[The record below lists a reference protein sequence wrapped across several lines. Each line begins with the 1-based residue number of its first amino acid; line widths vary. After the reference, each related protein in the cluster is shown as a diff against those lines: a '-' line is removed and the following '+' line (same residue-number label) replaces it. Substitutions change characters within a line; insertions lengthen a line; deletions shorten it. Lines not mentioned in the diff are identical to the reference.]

1 MEARGGTTI
10 FDSVPLDALRR
21 RTSQKWRRYPP
32 DVLPMYVAEMDVP
45 QPEAV
50 IRAVS
55 DAMRAG
61 DTGYVHGPD
70 YAEALA
76 GFAATRYGWD
86 VPVADCRLV
95 PDVMLGI
102 VEVLRLVTDPGD
114 AVVINPP
121 VYPPF
126 VQFVAHA
133 DRRPLPAPLGPDG
146 RLDLDAL
153 DTAFASATSGGRRA
167 AYLLCHPHNPTGT
180 LHTAAELAAVGELAG
195 QHGVRVVAD
204 EIHAPLVTGGSA
216 WSTDGGD
223 TAPSPR
229 DGAGSTGTLGAGSS
243 GPVGDDGGGQDEAR
257 PRFVPTTT
265 VIPSAIALH
274 SASKAFN
281 LAALKAAVAVPG
293 PDARADLARLPEIV
307 LHGVSHLGAVAHTTA
322 LRDCGDWLDAV
333 LDGLRHNQRL
343 LAELLATHL
352 PAARWSPPDATYFA
366 WLDLRDVPAVRDG
379 ADPARLALERGRVAL
394 NPGPTFGTPEGVGFA
409 RLNLAASTAT
419 LHEGVGRL
427 ASALA

>member
-21 RTSQKWRRYPP
+21 RTSQKWRRYPA

-45 QPEAV
+45 QAEAV
-50 IRAVS
+50 VRAVS

-61 DTGYVHGPD
+61 DTGYVHGPE

-76 GFAATRYGWD
+76 GFAADRYGWD

-126 VQFVAHA
+126 VQFVEHA

-153 DTAFASATSGGRRA
+153 DAAFVRATSGGRRA

-195 QHGVRVVAD
+195 RYGVRVVAD
-204 EIHAPLVTGGSA
+204 EIHAPLVTRASA
-216 WSTDGGD
+216 PTTESRRSRDSDSDGD
-223 TAPSPR
+223 APHR
-229 DGAGSTGTLGAGSS
+229 A
-243 GPVGDDGGGQDEAR
+243 

-265 VIPSAIALH
+265 VIPSALALH

-343 LAELLATHL
+343 LSALLATHV
-352 PAARWSPPDATYFA
+352 PAARWTPPDATYFA
-366 WLDLRDVPAVRDG
+366 WLDLRDVPTVRDG
-379 ADPARLALERGRVAL
+379 AD
-394 NPGPTFGTPEGVGFA
+394 
-409 RLNLAASTAT
+409 
-419 LHEGVGRL
+419 
-427 ASALA
+427 

>member
-1 MEARGGTTI
+1 MDVRGGTTI

-21 RTSQKWRRYPP
+21 RTSQKWRRYPA

-50 IRAVS
+50 VRAVS

-61 DTGYVHGPD
+61 DTGYVHGPG
-70 YAEALA
+70 YAEAIA
-76 GFAATRYGWD
+76 GFAAARYGWD

-126 VQFVAHA
+126 VQFVEHA

-146 RLDLDAL
+146 RLDLDVLAA
-153 DTAFASATSGGRRA
+153 AFAAATTDSRRA

-180 LHTAAELAAVGELAG
+180 LHTAAELAAVGELARRY
-195 QHGVRVVAD
+195 GVRVVAD
-204 EIHAPLVTGGSA
+204 EIHAPLVTAGRGEQ
-216 WSTDGGD
+216 DG
-223 TAPSPR
+223 
-229 DGAGSTGTLGAGSS
+229 
-243 GPVGDDGGGQDEAR
+243 AR

-343 LAELLATHL
+343 LSDLLATHL
-352 PAARWSPPDATYFA
+352 PAARWAPPDATYFA

-379 ADPARLALERGRVAL
+379 ADPARLALDRGRLAL
-394 NPGPTFGTPEGVGFA
+394 NPGPTFGAPEGVGFA

-419 LHEGVGRL
+419 LEDGVRRL

>member
-1 MEARGGTTI
+1 MDVGGGTTI

-50 IRAVS
+50 VRAVS

-61 DTGYVHGPD
+61 DTGYVHGPG

-76 GFAATRYGWD
+76 GFAADRYGWD

-126 VQFVAHA
+126 VQFVVHA

-153 DTAFASATSGGRRA
+153 DAAFATATSGGRRA

-180 LHTAAELAAVGELAG
+180 LHTAAELAAVGDLAAR
-195 QHGVRVVAD
+195 HGVRVVAD
-204 EIHAPLVTGGSA
+204 EIHAPLVTGG
-216 WSTDGGD
+216 DGPPAESG
-223 TAPSPR
+223 AAAR
-229 DGAGSTGTLGAGSS
+229 DGAAGSRTA
-243 GPVGDDGGGQDEAR
+243 GGDRGQDGSP

-333 LDGLRHNQRL
+333 LDGLRHHQRL
-343 LAELLATHL
+343 LAELLATHV
-352 PAARWSPPDATYFA
+352 PAARWTPPDATYFA

-379 ADPARLALERGRVAL
+379 ADPARLALERGRLAL

-409 RLNLAASTAT
+409 RLNLAASAAT
-419 LHEGVGRL
+419 LGEGVRRL

>member
-1 MEARGGTTI
+1 MDADVADGTTI

-21 RTSQKWRRYPP
+21 RTSQKWRRYPA

-50 IRAVS
+50 VRAVS

-76 GFAATRYGWD
+76 GFAAARYGWD

-102 VEVLRLVTDPGD
+102 VEMLRLVTDPGD

-126 VQFVAHA
+126 VQFVEHA

-153 DTAFASATSGGRRA
+153 DAAFAVATSGGRRA

-195 QHGVRVVAD
+195 RYGVRVVAD
-204 EIHAPLVTGGSA
+204 EIHAPLVMGRSTQTTDRAGARDAATGNP
-216 WSTDGGD
+216 DGGD
-223 TAPSPR
+223 TGQE
-229 DGAGSTGTLGAGSS
+229 GASS
-243 GPVGDDGGGQDEAR
+243 
-257 PRFVPTTT
+257 RFVPTTT

-293 PDARADLARLPEIV
+293 PDASADLASLPEIV

-322 LRDCGDWLDAV
+322 LRDCGDWLDRV

-343 LAELLATHL
+343 LSALLATHL
-352 PAARWSPPDATYFA
+352 PAARWTPPDATYFA

-379 ADPARLALERGRVAL
+379 ADPARLALERGRLAL
-394 NPGPTFGTPEGVGFA
+394 NPGPTFGAPEGVGFA

-419 LHEGVGRL
+419 LSEGVRRL
-427 ASALA
+427 AAALG